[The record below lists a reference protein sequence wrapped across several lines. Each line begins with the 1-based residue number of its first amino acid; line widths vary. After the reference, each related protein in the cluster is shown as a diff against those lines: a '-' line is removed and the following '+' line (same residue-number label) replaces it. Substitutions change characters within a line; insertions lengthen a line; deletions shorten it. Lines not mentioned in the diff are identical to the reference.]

1 MGLLNKEENWDKQTG
16 EVIEKTRNFHL
27 VGNDESLIKEH
38 TMNEITHKDYI
49 DAQFRF
55 YEKRI
60 DDRLDRMEE
69 YNKTIIEDIRQETR
83 AGRRHIIAT
92 IISCAIAIIGF
103 LAASF
108 SIFDSGAG
116 VNDRIK
122 AEVSTQTAE
131 MRETLQDIQ
140 ATLKELKQN
149 K

>member
-1 MGLLNKEENWDKQTG
+1 
-16 EVIEKTRNFHL
+16 
-27 VGNDESLIKEH
+27 
-38 TMNEITHKDYI
+38 MNEITHKDYI